1 MFAWGRNTQKSIN
14 NLIVIR
20 ILDRSLSQRFTDH
33 SHCLPRRSLCVCFSA
48 WNVLKFRSQSW
59 TCSKLNTEMA
69 LAKKNRKSRKQ
80 TLRKW
85 NRIKYPNSVWLGYEI
100 MHDSLQALCLASRL
114 LFTIKNEMSIFWWK
128 IHFFLSFTLD
138 VFFCCLQINYFI
150 FCWFGSCVHKL
161 HLFCCIFPI
170 TDIKSKRNRLALE
183 KGEIYFA
190 YYAKSKENQKL
201 LYHIAGANTVWDNKS
216 VFSFNVITYLFTPRI
231 CCY

>member
-1 MFAWGRNTQKSIN
+1 MIHCKLFAWHLVCSLRLKMKCLFSDGKSI
-14 NLIVIR
+14 
-20 ILDRSLSQRFTDH
+20 SFSH
-33 SHCLPRRSLCVCFSA
+33 SHS
-48 WNVLKFRSQSW
+48 
-59 TCSKLNTEMA
+59 T
-69 LAKKNRKSRKQ
+69 
-80 TLRKW
+80 
-85 NRIKYPNSVWLGYEI
+85 
-100 MHDSLQALCLASRL
+100 
-114 LFTIKNEMSIFWWK
+114 
-128 IHFFLSFTLD
+128 
-138 VFFCCLQINYFI
+138 FFCCLQINYFI

-201 LYHIAGANTVWDNKS
+201 LYHIAGASTVWDNKS